1 MLPGVQEKMVVLL
14 QGLFNTYYL
23 AITFYMQLILNLQ
36 LTEKEVSVSVTVDVQ
51 SIGTIKATI

>member
-1 MLPGVQEKMVVLL
+1 MPGVQEKMVVLL

>member
-1 MLPGVQEKMVVLL
+1 MVVLL

-36 LTEKEVSVSVTVDVQ
+36 LTGKEVSVSVTVDVQ